1 MFKKCVIYIF
11 CLIPWFLSSI
21 IKVDY
26 NYFKEIKTP
35 FFTPPTMFYPIAWT
49 IVYILIAIT
58 IYKIIIAYKLK
69 EIPISYKI
77 ILLIN
82 YIFNQSFT
90 LLFFG
95 LKNNFLGFIS
105 CLGTFISTLFLYEET
120 SLLQNKIKILLNPY
134 ILLSLFASILSLTI
148 YLLNI

>member
-35 FFTPPTMFYPIAWT
+35 FFTPPKMFYPIAWT

-69 EIPISYKI
+69 
-77 ILLIN
+77 
-82 YIFNQSFT
+82 T
-90 LLFFG
+90 VAW
-95 LKNNFLGFIS
+95 GFMVNVNVR
-105 CLGTFISTLFLYEET
+105 GLYE
-120 SLLQNKIKILLNPY
+120 
-134 ILLSLFASILSLTI
+134 
-148 YLLNI
+148 NINQIF

>member
-35 FFTPPTMFYPIAWT
+35 FFTPPQMFYPIAWT

-95 LKNNFLGFIS
+95 LKNSFLGFIS
-105 CLGTFISTLFLYEET
+105 CLGTFISTLFLYE
-120 SLLQNKIKILLNPY
+120 
-134 ILLSLFASILSLTI
+134 
-148 YLLNI
+148 

>member
-1 MFKKCVIYIF
+1 MFKKIIIYIL
-11 CLIPWFLSSI
+11 CLIPWFASSI

-26 NYFKEIKTP
+26 NYFKEIKVP
-35 FFTPPTMFYPIAWT
+35 FFTPPQQFYPIAWL
-49 IVYILIAIT
+49 IIYLLIAYT
-58 IYKIIIAYKLK
+58 VYKIITTYKLK
-69 EIPISYKI
+69 EIPKSYKI
-77 ILLIN
+77 SLLIN
-82 YIFNQSFT
+82 YIFNQSFAI
-90 LLFFG
+90 LFFG

-120 SLLQNKIKILLNPY
+120 SILQNKQKVLLNPY

>member
-77 ILLIN
+77 RLLPI
-82 YIFNQSFT
+82 
-90 LLFFG
+90 
-95 LKNNFLGFIS
+95 
-105 CLGTFISTLFLYEET
+105 
-120 SLLQNKIKILLNPY
+120 P
-134 ILLSLFASILSLTI
+134 ASNLP
-148 YLLNI
+148 

>member
-49 IVYILIAIT
+49 IIYILIAIT
-58 IYKIIIAYKLK
+58 IYKIIIAYKL
-69 EIPISYKI
+69 I

-95 LKNNFLGFIS
+95 LKNIFLGFIS